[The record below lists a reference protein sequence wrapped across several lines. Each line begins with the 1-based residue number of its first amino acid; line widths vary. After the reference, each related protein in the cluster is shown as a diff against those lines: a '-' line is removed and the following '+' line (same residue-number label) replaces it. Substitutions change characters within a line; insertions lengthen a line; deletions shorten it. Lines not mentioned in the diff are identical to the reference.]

1 MDGNPKPIVISSLAC
16 SRLRFIYAQLK
27 PKPISKI
34 PIPEPS
40 ILGGGKFIFRF
51 KLFIKYNK

>member
-16 SRLRFIYAQLK
+16 SRLRFIYAKLK

-34 PIPEPS
+34 PISEP
-40 ILGGGKFIFRF
+40 IVPGGGKIIFRF